1 MLSTSPFCAYMTT
14 VTSDELLSI
23 IHNLQQESYW
33 TLKSLFL
40 LFSLNSSLFLSPNTH
55 LSVTHLPNLL
65 YGTFVI
71 LLITLYEP

>member
-40 LFSLNSSLFLSPNTH
+40 LFSLNHSLSSPNTH
-55 LSVTHLPNLL
+55 LSVTHPLSLL
-65 YGTFVI
+65 YGTFVV